1 MAVPRVA
8 RDLIQV
14 AETTT
19 TFTLRNRLAIDIGGT
34 FTDVVLESGDAQFAR
49 KVLTSHVQPA
59 DAVLRGIQEL
69 FSEQD
74 IAPDSISLVLHGTTL
89 ATNAIIERRGAKT
102 ALLTTEGH
110 RDVLAMAFENRF
122 EQYDVNIERPEPL
135 IPRNLRIPIHERM
148 SAEGNALRLLDEESV
163 NQAIDT
169 LRRENVESVAIG
181 FLHSF
186 TNSAHEEAVATNVA
200 SALPNVA
207 VSLSSQVCPEI
218 REYERFSTTCA
229 NAYVLP
235 LMSAYLNDLASRLE
249 ALGIRCPFLVMTS
262 NGGLTTLATAVKFPI
277 RLVESGPA
285 GGAVLAAWKA
295 RELGVTEALSFD
307 MGGTTAKICMIEGGA
322 PLRSRSFEVDRRYRF
337 KKGSG
342 LPVRIPVIEMVEI
355 GAGGGSIAR
364 VDQLKRIRVGPES
377 AGSEPGP
384 ACYGLGG
391 ELPTVTDADTVMG
404 RLEAARFAEGQMALD
419 LDAGKQAIAS
429 NLLSDADANPRD
441 AARAIAE
448 VVDENMASA
457 ARGHASEWGKT
468 VAGRVLIAYGGAAPL
483 HATRLLSKLNC
494 DYALIPVGA
503 GVGSALGFLR
513 SPIAYEVVLSKY
525 MRLSTYDRDDIERVI
540 ELMHAEAET
549 VMSEAVS
556 ELDVQVS
563 ATAYMRYVGQ
573 GYEISVPLN
582 LDNLSLD
589 HLRLAFET
597 AYESL
602 YGRLLP
608 KSDIEVMSWTLTLA
622 TETENPTRL
631 DSTNDTAQYDDVCR
645 EQPLVELDKE
655 SVARCIDRENLK
667 PGHYVLGPALISERH
682 TTTLIPTGFEMLVNG
697 AHDLIVRRC
706 VS

>member
-1 MAVPRVA
+1 MPPVA
-8 RDLIQV
+8 HDLIQV
-14 AETTT
+14 VWIITTS
-19 TFTLRNRLAIDIGGT
+19 TLRNRLAIDIGGT
-34 FTDVVLESGDAQFAR
+34 FTDVVLESGDEQFTR

-59 DAVLRGIQEL
+59 DAVLRGIQDL
-69 FSEQD
+69 FNEKG
-74 IAPDSISLVLHGTTL
+74 IAPESISLVLHGTTL

-135 IPRNLRIPIHERM
+135 IPRYLRIPVYERM
-148 SAEGNALRLLDEESV
+148 SAEGIPLRALDGDSVDNAIES
-163 NQAIDT
+163 

-181 FLHSF
+181 FLHSYA
-186 TNSAHEEAVATNVA
+186 NSAHEESVATQIA
-200 SALPNVA
+200 MALPDVA
-207 VSLSSQVCPEI
+207 ISLSSEVCPEI

-235 LMSAYLNDLASRLE
+235 LMSSYLHDLAERME
-249 ALGIRCPFLVMTS
+249 TMGIHCPFLVMTS

-285 GGAVLAAWKA
+285 GGAVLASWKA
-295 RELGVTEALSFD
+295 RELGVSEALSFD
-307 MGGTTAKICMIEGGA
+307 MGGTTAKICMIDEGA

-355 GAGGGSIAR
+355 GAGGGSIAQ
-364 VDQLKRIRVGPES
+364 VDKLKRVRVGPES

-391 ELPTVTDADTVMG
+391 DLPTVTDADAVMG
-404 RLEAARFAEGQMALD
+404 RLEAARFAGGQMALD
-419 LDAGKQAIAS
+419 TEAGKHAIAS
-429 NLLSDADANPRD
+429 NMLSDQLENSLD

-468 VAGRVLIAYGGAAPL
+468 VAGRVLIAYGGAAPI
-483 HATRLLSKLNC
+483 HATRLLTKLNC
-494 DYALIPVGA
+494 AYALIPVGA

-513 SPIAYEVVLSKY
+513 SPIAYEVVHSKY
-525 MRLSTYDRDDIERVI
+525 MRLSTYDQEAVESVI
-540 ELMHAEAET
+540 ELMRTEAEA
-549 VMSEAVS
+549 VVSEALTG
-556 ELDVQVS
+556 LDVHVS

-573 GYEISVPLN
+573 GYEISVPLD
-582 LDNLSLD
+582 LQDLSLD
-589 HLRLAFET
+589 HLRSAFEV
-597 AYESL
+597 AYETL

-608 KSDIEVMSWTLTLA
+608 KSDIEVMSWTLTVA
-622 TETENPTRL
+622 SVGEEPTRI
-631 DSTNDTAQYDDVCR
+631 DSTIDVLPYDDVCR
-645 EQPLVELDKE
+645 EQALTEVDKE
-655 SVARCIDRENLK
+655 SVVRCIDRENLK
-667 PGHYVLGPALISERH
+667 PGHYVVGPALISERH
-682 TTTLIPTGFEMLVNG
+682 TTTLVPTGFELVVNG
-697 AHDLIVRRC
+697 AYDLIVRRC
-706 VS
+706 VL

>member
-1 MAVPRVA
+1 M
-8 RDLIQV
+8 I
-14 AETTT
+14 
-19 TFTLRNRLAIDIGGT
+19 NRLAIDIGGT
-34 FTDVVLESGDAQFAR
+34 FTDVVLECGDEQFTR
-49 KVLTSHVQPA
+49 KVLTSHDQPA

-69 FSEQD
+69 FSELGV
-74 IAPDSISLVLHGTTL
+74 APDSISLVLHGTTL

-135 IPRNLRIPIHERM
+135 IPRYLRIPVHERM
-148 SAEGNALRLLDEESV
+148 SAEGVPLRTLDRDSV
-163 NQAIDT
+163 NYAIKT
-169 LRRENVESVAIG
+169 IRQEAIESVAIG
-181 FLHSF
+181 FLHSYA
-186 TNSAHEEAVATNVA
+186 NSAHEDAVAEQVSKELPKVA
-200 SALPNVA
+200 L
-207 VSLSSQVCPEI
+207 SLSSQVCPEI

-235 LMSAYLNDLASRLE
+235 LMASYLHDLSERMRAI
-249 ALGIRCPFLVMTS
+249 GISCPFLVMTS

-295 RELGVTEALSFD
+295 RELGVTKALSFD
-307 MGGTTAKICMIEGGA
+307 MGGTTAKICMIDNGT

-355 GAGGGSIAR
+355 GAGGGSIAQ
-364 VDQLKRIRVGPES
+364 VDQLRRIRVGPES
-377 AGSEPGP
+377 AGSDPGP

-391 ELPTVTDADTVMG
+391 ELPTVTDADAVMG
-404 RLEAARFAEGQMALD
+404 RLEAANFAGGQMILD
-419 LDAGKQAIAS
+419 LAAGDQAITS
-429 NLLSDADANPRD
+429 NILGSEHENTHD

-468 VAGRVLIAYGGAAPL
+468 VAERVLIAYGGAAPI
-483 HATRLLSKLNC
+483 HAARLLTKLNC

-513 SPIAYEVVLSKY
+513 SPIAYEVVHSKY
-525 MRLSTYDRDDIERVI
+525 MRLSSYDQEAVESVI
-540 ELMHAEAET
+540 ETMHTEAEA
-549 VMSEAVS
+549 VVAEAIN
-556 ELDVQVS
+556 ELEVEVS

-582 LDNLSLD
+582 LEDLSIEK
-589 HLRLAFET
+589 LRTNFEV
-597 AYESL
+597 AYEVL

-622 TETENPTRL
+622 TSAQEPNLL
-631 DSTNDTAQYDDVCR
+631 DAVSDLTTYDEVNR
-645 EQPLVELDKE
+645 KQALIELDDE
-655 SVARCIDRENLK
+655 TVARCIDREDLS
-667 PGHYVLGPALISERH
+667 PGHHVLGPALISERH
-682 TTTLIPTGFEMLVNG
+682 TTTLIPSGFETVVNG
-697 AHDLIVRRC
+697 AYDLIVRRC
-706 VS
+706 SP

>member
-1 MAVPRVA
+1 MRVA
-8 RDLIQV
+8 RNSTQV
-14 AETTT
+14 VEITTT
-19 TFTLRNRLAIDIGGT
+19 STLTNRLAIDIGGT
-34 FTDVVLESGDAQFAR
+34 FTDVVLECGDDQFTR
-49 KVLTSHVQPA
+49 KVLTSHDHPA

-69 FSEQD
+69 FNEHEVT
-74 IAPDSISLVLHGTTL
+74 PDLISLVLHGTTL
-89 ATNAIIERRGAKT
+89 ATNAIIERRGART

-135 IPRNLRIPIHERM
+135 IPRYLRIPVYERM
-148 SAEGNALRLLDEESV
+148 SAEGVSLRALDMGSV
-163 NQAIDT
+163 DVAIKT

-181 FLHSF
+181 FLHSY
-186 TNSAHEEAVATNVA
+186 TNSAHEDAVAEQVA
-200 SALPNVA
+200 DALPDVA
-207 VSLSSQVCPEI
+207 LSLSSQVCPEI

-235 LMSAYLNDLASRLE
+235 LMSTYLHDLSERMA
-249 ALGIRCPFLVMTS
+249 AMGIRCPFLVMTS
-262 NGGLTTLATAVKFPI
+262 NGGLTTLDTAVKFPI

-295 RELGVTEALSFD
+295 RELGVTKALSFD
-307 MGGTTAKICMIEGGA
+307 MGGTTAKICMIDEGT

-355 GAGGGSIAR
+355 GAGGGSIAQ

-377 AGSEPGP
+377 AGSDPGP

-391 ELPTVTDADTVMG
+391 ELPTVTDADAIMG
-404 RLEAARFAEGQMALD
+404 RLEAANFAGGQMVLD
-419 LDAGKQAIAS
+419 LEAS
-429 NLLSDADANPRD
+429 NLAITTNIVGNEHENPHD

-468 VAGRVLIAYGGAAPL
+468 VAERVLIAYGGAAPI
-483 HATRLLSKLNC
+483 HAARLLTKLNC

-513 SPIAYEVVLSKY
+513 SPIAYEVVHSKY
-525 MRLSTYDRDDIERVI
+525 MRLSTYDRSVVEDVVDTMR
-540 ELMHAEAET
+540 AEAE
-549 VMSEAVS
+549 AVLTETTS
-556 ELDVQVS
+556 ELEVQVA

-573 GYEISVPLN
+573 GYEISVPLD
-582 LDNLSLD
+582 LEDLSIEK
-589 HLRLAFET
+589 LRTNFEFS
-597 AYESL
+597 YEAL

-622 TETENPTRL
+622 TIAKEPTLL
-631 DSTNDTAQYDDVCR
+631 DAISELTSYDAINR
-645 EQPLVELDKE
+645 EQELTEFDE
-655 SVARCIDRENLK
+655 ETVAQCIDRVNLK
-667 PGHYVLGPALISERH
+667 PGHHVIGPALISERH
-682 TTTLIPTGFEMLVNG
+682 TSTLIPSGFEMIVNR
-697 AHDLIVRRC
+697 AHDLILRRHA
-706 VS
+706 S

>member
-1 MAVPRVA
+1 
-8 RDLIQV
+8 
-14 AETTT
+14 
-19 TFTLRNRLAIDIGGT
+19 
-34 FTDVVLESGDAQFAR
+34 
-49 KVLTSHVQPA
+49 PA

-135 IPRNLRIPIHERM
+135 IPRHLRIPVHERM
-148 SAEGNALRLLDEESV
+148 GAEGNPLRALDEDSISH
-163 NQAIDT
+163 AIDT

-186 TNSAHEEAVATNVA
+186 TNSAHEEAVATKVA
-200 SALPNVA
+200 MALPNVA
-207 VSLSSQVCPEI
+207 VSLSSEVCPEI

-235 LMSAYLNDLASRLE
+235 LMSAYLHDLAQRME
-249 ALGIRCPFLVMTS
+249 TLGIRCPFLVMTS

-295 RELGVTEALSFD
+295 RELGVREALSFD
-307 MGGTTAKICMIEGGA
+307 MGGTTAKICMIDDGA

-355 GAGGGSIAR
+355 GAGGGSIAK

-391 ELPTVTDADTVMG
+391 DLATVTDADAVMG
-404 RLEAARFAEGQMALD
+404 RLEGARFAGGQMALD
-419 LDAGKQAIAS
+419 LEAGKRAIAS
-429 NLLSDADANPRD
+429 NVVSAAHDNAHD

-525 MRLSTYDRDDIERVI
+525 MRLSTYDRDDVERVI
-540 ELMHAEAET
+540 ELMRAEAEA
-549 VMSEAVS
+549 VMSQAVDD
-556 ELDVQVS
+556 LAVHVT

-573 GYEISVPLN
+573 GYEISVPLD
-582 LDNLSLD
+582 LDNLSLGQ
-589 HLRLAFET
+589 LRSAFEI
-597 AYESL
+597 AYENL

-622 TETENPTRL
+622 TATEEPIRL
-631 DSTNDTAQYDDVCR
+631 NSTIDVAPYNDDHR
-645 EQPLVELDKE
+645 EQELTELDRE
-655 SVARCIDRENLK
+655 SVARCIDRENLM
-667 PGHYVLGPALISERH
+667 PGHHVVGPALISERH
-682 TTTLIPTGFEMLVNG
+682 TTTLIPTGFELLVNS